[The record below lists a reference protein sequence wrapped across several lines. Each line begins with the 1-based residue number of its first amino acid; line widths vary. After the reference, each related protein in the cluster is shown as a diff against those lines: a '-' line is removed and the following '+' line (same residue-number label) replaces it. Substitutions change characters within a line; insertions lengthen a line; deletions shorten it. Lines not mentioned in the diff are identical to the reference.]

1 MTLKIYYCRNHFFDI
16 LLKEA
21 AEEGVM
27 NYSIIRYILCR
38 VLEFE
43 ALFLALPCLVGII
56 YGEKSTV
63 YFLMVIA
70 GCLAVSLIGRRF
82 KPESKVF
89 YAKEGFVT
97 VSLSWILLSLVGALP
112 LYMSGE
118 FPSYIDA
125 LFETISGFTTTGATI
140 LTDVE
145 GLSMCIQFWRC
156 FTHWIGG
163 MGVLVLILAVLPL
176 SGSYNMHL
184 MRAES
189 PGPSVGKLVPKVKN
203 TAMILYGIYIVITIV
218 QMITLMIAGLH
229 PYDAATLTFS
239 TVGTGGFGLLNSSIG
254 TYSNGVQ
261 TIFTIFMCLCGIN
274 FQIFYLLLI
283 RKPKEALKSEELRV
297 YLGIVFLA
305 AVLIAIDVRDFF
317 GSGWEAFHHS
327 LFQVVSIMTTTG
339 FATLDYNV
347 WPEFSKG
354 LLFVLT
360 LIGACAG
367 STGGGFKISRL
378 IVMVRSAR
386 NEILHV
392 IHPRSVKKMHMDG
405 HIVEESVIKSIQ
417 VYVMIYVMI
426 FFGSFLLLAL
436 NEFDFVTNITAVA
449 ATFNNV
455 GPGLNMVGPA
465 GNYSEF
471 SVFSKCVLM
480 FDMLAGRLELLP
492 MLVLLS
498 PKTWKK

>member
-1 MTLKIYYCRNHFFDI
+1 
-16 LLKEA
+16 
-21 AEEGVM
+21 M

-305 AVLIAIDVRDFF
+305 AVLIAIDVRDF
-317 GSGWEAFHHS
+317 
-327 LFQVVSIMTTTG
+327 
-339 FATLDYNV
+339 
-347 WPEFSKG
+347 
-354 LLFVLT
+354 LT
-360 LIGACAG
+360 V
-367 STGGGFKISRL
+367 GGKRFIIRCF
-378 IVMVRSAR
+378 RW
-386 NEILHV
+386 
-392 IHPRSVKKMHMDG
+392 
-405 HIVEESVIKSIQ
+405 
-417 VYVMIYVMI
+417 
-426 FFGSFLLLAL
+426 FLL
-436 NEFDFVTNITAVA
+436 
-449 ATFNNV
+449 
-455 GPGLNMVGPA
+455 
-465 GNYSEF
+465 
-471 SVFSKCVLM
+471 
-480 FDMLAGRLELLP
+480 
-492 MLVLLS
+492 
-498 PKTWKK
+498 